1 MLIIV
6 KIPSVQFVLD
16 IKPYCFCQKKRISK
30 SEWLY
35 QTNCAYASSSEVLKD
50 SADEGVIGLCGA
62 YSDERTCN
70 PLCKD
75 INPSLNLV
83 VGQILCPTC
92 IEPIMAL

>member
-6 KIPSVQFVLD
+6 EIPSVQFVLD
-16 IKPYCFCQKKRISK
+16 IKPYCFCIKKKSK

-35 QTNCAYASSSEVLKD
+35 QTNYAFAFSSKVLKD
-50 SADEGVIGLCGA
+50 SADEGDIGLCGA
-62 YSDERTCN
+62 YSNERTCN

-83 VGQILCPTC
+83 SNGHLPEEKERERDVNV
-92 IEPIMAL
+92 